1 MFNQTFSS
9 IRLGE
14 KEIRANFDCFAKLWC
29 QGDSQ
34 ASQKIDF
41 FSNVFGEPD
50 LLLFLHYILC
60 LLGTVHILAT
70 PPSIPMVLS
79 ISEVQSTISTLW
91 ISCPGKLLSILLWSL
106 FEAFLVSTIQKNTLL
121 RSHEVTEDSAAK
133 QAMEMVDGSQGGGV
147 RWQGHEDFCIEILS
161 AQRV

>member
-70 PPSIPMVLS
+70 PPSISMVLHLWDIIHHLDS
-79 ISEVQSTISTLW
+79 LDFMSWQVALHTAVVPVWGFFGVNYSKEHSLEVPRGDRGF
-91 ISCPGKLLSILLWSL
+91 SCQVGHGDGGWKSRR
-106 FEAFLVSTIQKNTLL
+106 
-121 RSHEVTEDSAAK
+121 RSWLK
-133 QAMEMVDGSQGGGV
+133 
-147 RWQGHEDFCIEILS
+147 
-161 AQRV
+161 